1 MQSGYG
7 PHRLGQTL
15 GQLAPP
21 PLLRR
26 DFARQCIGSKKRGTG
41 ANVLR
46 RTANLL
52 RRTAN
57 LLCRTANLVCSAAA
71 FTLSAW
77 CCRILLH
84 MWAAAQILLLSGIPL
99 PVPLT
104 LAPKKDASV
113 PFPCMHSTCG
123 CMNAS
128 QCWRDC
134 CCTTPSQRLAWARSR
149 KIDPPRL
156 LQLALVEQAA
166 RAKNKAGCCA
176 HPGPQEN
183 RVCHKT
189 KEHAEGRLKK
199 RAEGE
204 AAGVRYITW
213 NESQQCKGRSV
224 KWLTGAPALPVA
236 RALFTFNI
244 PSCTL
249 PLSPDEFAAGR
260 VDSPDVPPPR
270 A

>member
-1 MQSGYG
+1 MQSGHG
-7 PHRLGQTL
+7 PHRLGHDM

-21 PLLRR
+21 PRLRR
-26 DFARQCIGSKKRGTG
+26 EFTRPCSGSKKLGTG
-41 ANVLR
+41 AK
-46 RTANLL
+46 LL
-52 RRTAN
+52 HRAAN
-57 LLCRTANLVCSAAA
+57 LLCAVAA
-71 FTLSAW
+71 FTRGAW
-77 CCRILLH
+77 CRRILLH
-84 MWAAAQILLLSGIPL
+84 VWAAAQILLLSGIPL
-99 PVPLT
+99 PIPQT
-104 LAPKKDASV
+104 IAQKKDASV

-156 LQLALVEQAA
+156 LQLALVEQPT
-166 RAKNKAGCCA
+166 RAENKAGCCA

-183 RVCHKT
+183 KVCHKT
-189 KEHAEGRLKK
+189 EAPVEQQLRK
-199 RAEGE
+199 RAEDE
-204 AAGVRYITW
+204 AAGIHYITW

-236 RALFTFNI
+236 RANFVFNI
-244 PSCTL
+244 PTCIL
-249 PLSPDEFAAGR
+249 PLPPDEVASGR
-260 VDSPDVPPPR
+260 VDSPDIPPPR